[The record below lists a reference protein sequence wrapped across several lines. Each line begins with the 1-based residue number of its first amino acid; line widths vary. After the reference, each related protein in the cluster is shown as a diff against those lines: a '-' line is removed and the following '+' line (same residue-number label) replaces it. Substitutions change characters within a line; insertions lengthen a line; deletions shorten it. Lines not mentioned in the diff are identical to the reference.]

1 MREGFNNEKVALKK
15 GNISEVFS
23 DGKVVYRD
31 LKPQSKSVHRLL
43 LHLEEKGIGFTP
55 RFLGINEDNMEM
67 LSFVE
72 GDTIDDYPI
81 QNEISKKITTVR
93 MAAEMLRKFHD
104 GTVDFIQNPDDIWFL
119 EYKGELQKE
128 VICHNDFAPYNVT
141 FQDLK
146 PVGLIDFDTACPAPR
161 IWDVAYAAYRF
172 VPLSGEVYD
181 INTRQYR
188 RYSKSTDSLERKL
201 LLHEFLDSYGMK
213 NNAEVLQTLIL
224 RLQDLVLLF
233 DEECKKGSEPFI
245 KMKESG
251 HQQFY
256 IREITFIKENMAD
269 WI

>member
-1 MREGFNNEKVALKK
+1 MREEFNNEKIALKK
-15 GNISEVFS
+15 GNVSEVFS

-55 RFLGINEDNMEM
+55 RFLGMNEDNMEM

-72 GDTIDDYPI
+72 GETIDNYPI
-81 QNEISKKITTVR
+81 QNEISKKIATVR

-119 EYKGELQKE
+119 EYKGGLQKE

-146 PVGLIDFDTACPAPR
+146 PIGLIDFDTACPAPR
-161 IWDVAYAAYRF
+161 IWDVAYAVYRF
-172 VPLSGEVYD
+172 VPLSEEVYD

-201 LLHEFLDSYGMK
+201 LFYELLDSYGMR
-213 NNAEVLQTLIL
+213 NALEVLQTLIH
-224 RLQDLVLLF
+224 RLQDLVTLF

>member
-1 MREGFNNEKVALKK
+1 MREEWKDEKIALKK
-15 GNISEVFS
+15 GNVSEVFS

-31 LKPQSKSVHRLL
+31 LKPQSKSIHRLL
-43 LHLEEKGIGFTP
+43 LHLEEKGIRFTP
-55 RFLGINEDNMEM
+55 RFLGMNEDNMEM

-72 GDTIDDYPI
+72 GETIDDYPI
-81 QNEISKKITTVR
+81 QNEINKKITTVR

-119 EYKGELQKE
+119 EYKGKLQKE

-161 IWDVAYAAYRF
+161 IWDVAYGVYRF
-172 VPLSGEVYD
+172 APLSEEVYE

-188 RYSKSTDSLERKL
+188 RYDKSTDCLERKL
-201 LLHEFLDSYGMK
+201 LLYEFLDSYGIC
-213 NNAEVLQTLIL
+213 NAGEVLQTLIQ
-224 RLQDLVLLF
+224 RLQDLVTLF
-233 DEECKKGSEPFI
+233 DEECQKGSEPFI